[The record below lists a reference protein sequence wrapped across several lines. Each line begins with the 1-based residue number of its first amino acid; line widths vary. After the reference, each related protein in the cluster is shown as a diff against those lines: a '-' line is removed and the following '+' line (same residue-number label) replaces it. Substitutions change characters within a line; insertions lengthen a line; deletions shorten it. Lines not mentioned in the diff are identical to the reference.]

1 MKVVVVGGGASGM
14 MCAVLLAQNGAEV
27 TLIEKNEKLGK
38 KLFITGKG
46 RCNLTNDCDL
56 TDFFENIVTNS
67 KFMTSA
73 LYGFSPKDTINF
85 FEDKGVRLKVE
96 RGNRVFP
103 QSDKSSDIIKCF
115 EKALKDYS
123 VEVKL
128 NTCVKS
134 VLVDQNGAYGV
145 NINTGERILAD
156 KVVIATGGISYQST
170 GSTGDGYRW
179 AKSLGHNVIEPR
191 PALAPILVKEQYGLQ
206 GLSLKNV
213 SASVKRDNKTIFSQF
228 GEMLFTHTGVSGP
241 IILSL
246 SSLINKHYFCGKFDG
261 KYYLCVDLK
270 PALSDEILQNRLIR
284 EFTQRSNTELK
295 NVLSALM
302 PKSLVGV
309 VIKQSGLNERQAV
322 NSITKEQRGSVDK
335 ERNLI
340 LVHSFRGSVY
350 DQLAEML

>member
-56 TDFFENIVTNS
+56 ADFFENIVTNS

-73 LYGFSPKDTINF
+73 LYGFSPKDTMNF

-179 AKSLGHNVIEPR
+179 AKSLGHNIIEPR
-191 PALAPILVKEQYGLQ
+191 PALVPILVKEQYGLQ

-261 KYYLCVDLK
+261 K
-270 PALSDEILQNRLIR
+270 
-284 EFTQRSNTELK
+284 
-295 NVLSALM
+295 
-302 PKSLVGV
+302 
-309 VIKQSGLNERQAV
+309 
-322 NSITKEQRGSVDK
+322 
-335 ERNLI
+335 
-340 LVHSFRGSVY
+340 
-350 DQLAEML
+350 